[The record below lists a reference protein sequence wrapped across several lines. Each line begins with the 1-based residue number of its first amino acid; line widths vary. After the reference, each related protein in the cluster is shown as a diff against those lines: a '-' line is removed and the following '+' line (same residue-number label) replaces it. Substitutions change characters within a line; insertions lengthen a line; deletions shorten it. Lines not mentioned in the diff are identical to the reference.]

1 MVTIIWQISYY
12 SSILCQDYGIIQ
24 GLPMNHMRFAD
35 WVTIWVVH
43 LPEWTE
49 TGMAKLPPCIAAI
62 AVTFLLIF
70 ILSSIRIAS

>member
-1 MVTIIWQISYY
+1 MRFNWSPLFGKSHD
-12 SSILCQDYGIIQ
+12 SSILSQDYGIIQ
-24 GLPMNHMRFAD
+24 GVPMNHMRFAD

-62 AVTFLLIF
+62 AVTFSVNF
-70 ILSSIRIAS
+70 HFVFY